1 MACQKEL
8 GRRDTRRS
16 RPAGGR
22 KGKTMGLVRSLMQLM
37 GIPADQ
43 NPQAIQVEAELVDA
57 AEAALRLSI
66 EPEDLRLY
74 EESGDL
80 KPSGRSADGGKT
92 YLAADIEAT
101 LNQMTVLE
109 SAMFMSKDE
118 LGPRYVARRNS
129 IIRAW
134 KEREERWRSVYRRY
148 GWPYLDPGPP
158 EL

>member
-1 MACQKEL
+1 MACL
-8 GRRDTRRS
+8 RVCRRKDDRRS
-16 RPAGGR
+16 RTSGGR
-22 KGKTMGLVRSLMQLM
+22 KGKKMGLVRSLMQLM

-43 NPQAIQVEAELVDA
+43 NPQAVQVQAELVDA

-109 SAMFMSKDE
+109 SAMFMSKAE
-118 LGPRYVARRNS
+118 LGPRYVARKNS

-134 KEREERWRSVYRRY
+134 KEREERWRTIYRRY